1 MSKSLS
7 ILLLTLLTT
16 QLLQAKKE
24 TGIASYYSHCL
35 AGKATACGELYNT
48 KLLTAA
54 HKTLPFGTLVEVT
67 MLSTGKKVLVKIND
81 RGPYSKKRVIDLSY
95 RAAKEIGLVRA
106 GIARVKLQVV
116 R

>member
-1 MSKSLS
+1 MAQLFPL
-7 ILLLTLLTT
+7 LLLTLFTT
-16 QLLQAKKE
+16 QFLQAKKE

-35 AGKATACGELYNT
+35 EGKATACGERYST
-48 KLLTAA
+48 QKLTAA

-95 RAAKEIGLVRA
+95 KAAKEIGLVRA

-116 R
+116 K